1 MRTYNYTDKWQ
12 KLLTPEIVGLL
23 TAIHEYKGEQTAV
36 PEMTVEYILGEIRA
50 IQDNDAYHALLACD
64 GLIVTGPTGTNVND
78 VAVALLKA
86 K

>member
-23 TAIHEYKGEQTAV
+23 TAIHEYKGEQTLFIETKPDVLTHCSKLQRCKA
-36 PEMTVEYILGEIRA
+36 PRLPIKSKAFIPPMTES
-50 IQDNDAYHALLACD
+50 
-64 GLIVTGPTGTNVND
+64 
-78 VAVALLKA
+78 K